1 MPCVPRSISLSHA
14 SLIIRLSVTTRA
26 FARGTHHILSQLLF
40 EEAIKYPDYRAI

>member
-14 SLIIRLSVTTRA
+14 SLNIRLSVTTRA

-40 EEAIKYPDYRAI
+40 EEAIIYPGYRAI